1 MTALS
6 KVSLMLIFLFFALP
20 LLFSPITYLAFE
32 LPKVFLLY
40 IFSVV
45 IFYFLLKSGYR
56 LGNLTKIH
64 YLYLIFFAWII
75 VSAIFGLSFSQSFLG
90 SYFRMQGILSWICYG
105 ILFFTSG
112 KVLEEA
118 HNRLNL
124 SFAILVGSVVASG
137 IALAQFISLWFLG
150 NTSQLLYSGRVIST
164 FGQPNFL
171 GGYLVMSLPF
181 TWYLLKQVN
190 KKRKVLIGFLMVVV
204 VLGIFSTFS
213 RSAYLGLLILSCI
226 WGFYHYRL
234 LLVGITFSILLFGF
248 LATLF
253 PNLVYNEWYRFKI
266 DTVSKWTAENRQII
280 AQKSLNLVQQNPI
293 TGYGIENFSLA
304 FPRVVNQKDLGLKD
318 IVVDSSHN
326 LFLDLI
332 VETGVVGLGLFLAAI
347 TTSIIFGLKQLKF
360 VEKSNKDFIKAAIC
374 VVIAFLVI
382 HQFSVISVVPMT
394 LLWLSLAILGGP
406 LLKHSVLQKKAQI
419 IINFVGLTLISLTA
433 FYIIQTIRAEG
444 YFRKASAYEVTDIN
458 KAINLDNEAIKLAP
472 WIEFYSIRRNFLLKQ
487 LGY

>member
-6 KVSLMLIFLFFALP
+6 KTSLLLIFLIFALP

-45 IFYFLLKSGYR
+45 IYFFLLKSGYR

-64 YLYLIFFAWII
+64 YLYFIFFAWII
-75 VSAIFGLSFSQSFLG
+75 VSAIFGLSFPQSFQG
-90 SYFRMQGILSWICYG
+90 SYFRMQGILSWLCYG
-105 ILFFTSG
+105 LLFFTSS
-112 KVLEEA
+112 KALEEP

-124 SFAILVGSVVASG
+124 SWAILISSAVVSG

-171 GGYLVMSLPF
+171 GAYLVMSLPF
-181 TWYLLKQVN
+181 SSYALKQVSKS
-190 KKRKVLIGFLMVVV
+190 KKILIGSLIVIV

-213 RSAYLGLLILSCI
+213 RSAYLGLFILTCF

-234 LLVGITFSILLFGF
+234 LLVGITCSMLLFGF

-253 PNLVYNEWYRFKI
+253 PNLVYHEWYRFKV
-266 DTVSKWTAENRQII
+266 DTVSKWTAENRLTIV
-280 AQKSLNLVQQNPI
+280 QKSVDLVKLSPI

-304 FPRVVNQKDLGLKD
+304 FPKVVSEKDLGLRD

-332 VETGVVGLGLFLAAI
+332 VETGVIGLGLFLTFI
-347 TTSIIFGLKQLKF
+347 ISSIIFGLKQLKS
-360 VEKSNKDFIKAAIC
+360 VDKNKQDFIKAAIC
-374 VVIAFLVI
+374 VVLAFLVI
-382 HQFSVISVVPMT
+382 HQFSIISVVPMAF
-394 LLWLSLAILGGP
+394 LWLSLGVLTGP
-406 LLKHSVLQKKAQI
+406 SLKHFVLQKKAKFV
-419 IINFVGLTLISLTA
+419 INFIGITLIGLTA

-444 YFRKASAYEVTDIN
+444 YFRQASAYEVSDIN
-458 KAINLDNEAIKLAP
+458 KAINLDNQAIKLAP
-472 WIEFYSIRRNFLLKQ
+472 WIEFYKVRRNFLLKQ